1 MKHRTSRLQC
11 ALASLLLA
19 VLVAVGTGSARAD
32 GSGPWVLIDTRAL
45 TLTVYSAAGTPL
57 ARFPNISLGRGGV
70 AAVHLKGDR
79 TTPLGRFRIAWID
92 SHSRFDLFFGLDYP
106 TLSIAQDAYARHLI
120 GRRDFNT
127 VFDALLAGKLPP
139 QNTALG
145 GEIGI
150 HGLGQGDPRI
160 QRDLNWTDGCVALTN
175 AQIDTL
181 AKWVGIGTEVVIR

>member
-1 MKHRTSRLQC
+1 MKRYSSRLQC
-11 ALASLLLA
+11 VLASLAVVALLIA
-19 VLVAVGTGSARAD
+19 GICSARAD
-32 GSGPWVLIDTRAL
+32 GSRPWVLIDTRAL
-45 TLTVYSAAGTPL
+45 TLTVYSATGTAL
-57 ARFPNISLGRGGV
+57 ARFRNSSLGRGGV

-79 TTPLGRFRIAWID
+79 STPLGRFRIAWID

-120 GRRDFNT
+120 GKRDFDA
-127 VFDALLAGKLPP
+127 VFDALLAGRLPP

-150 HGLGQGDPRI
+150 HGLGQGNPRI

-175 AQIDTL
+175 TQIHAL
-181 AKWVGIGTEVVIR
+181 ARWIGIGTEVVIR

>member
-1 MKHRTSRLQC
+1 MKRCTIRLQC
-11 ALASLLLA
+11 ALASLFIAALLIA
-19 VLVAVGTGSARAD
+19 GICSARAD
-32 GSGPWVLIDTRAL
+32 SSGPWVLIDTRAL

-57 ARFPNISLGRGGV
+57 ARFRNISLGRGGV

-120 GRRDFNT
+120 GKRDFDA
-127 VFDALLAGKLPP
+127 VFDALLAGRLPP

-175 AQIDTL
+175 AQIHAL
-181 AKWVGIGTEVVIR
+181 ARWIGIGTEVVIR